1 MHKENCIRTLR
12 KKIMKIDLKINTEF
26 PIKTDDTLY
35 DHLRPHVLSWISDQK
50 TNHTVFLREHIPMN
64 ITAKLGSN

>member
-12 KKIMKIDLKINTEF
+12 KKIMKFDL
-26 PIKTDDTLY
+26 KTDDTLY

>member
-1 MHKENCIRTLR
+1 
-12 KKIMKIDLKINTEF
+12 MKFGLKINTEF

-50 TNHTVFLREHIPMN
+50 TNHTVLSN
-64 ITAKLGSN
+64 IFNGFYNLKDIRGQHGANKAQI